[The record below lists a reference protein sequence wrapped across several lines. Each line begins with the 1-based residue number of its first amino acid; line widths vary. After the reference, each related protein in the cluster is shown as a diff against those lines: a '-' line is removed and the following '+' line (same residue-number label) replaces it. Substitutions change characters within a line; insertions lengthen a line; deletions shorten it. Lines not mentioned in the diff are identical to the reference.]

1 MAGQPAEPVVELGR
15 EEEVK
20 EEIPAGDQADAKP
33 DRKARFL
40 LFGR

>member
-1 MAGQPAEPVVELGR
+1 MAGYAGEPTELGGDC
-15 EEEVK
+15 EEGTLEND
-20 EEIPAGDQADAKP
+20 ETDARP